1 MLQLLCAINV
11 ENTGTKGTKP
21 LEGTKSEPILV
32 QFLLNVLSKVLTQT
46 IVQKSLSGCIRRKE
60 LETKVIKLLK

>member
-32 QFLLNVLSKVLTQT
+32 QFLLNVLSKVLT
-46 IVQKSLSGCIRRKE
+46 
-60 LETKVIKLLK
+60 